1 MGATSPTKKEE
12 PISLMTQPEGSI
24 GTPNNAGGSNSKEA
38 TMVEPMTAEGKLN
51 DLSKINLFKSGQI

>member
-1 MGATSPTKKEE
+1 
-12 PISLMTQPEGSI
+12 MTQPEGSI